1 MKQNPR
7 ESEGLEMTPSEK
19 NDATVVSASGDNA
32 TETICSNPG
41 KSNPPAQDHSDCHH
55 EHKEDCSCESHEHKE
70 ERCCH
75 HPEPEDK
82 CSCQSHHHEDE
93 ECECNHHHDQCSD
106 SCCHH
111 QHEHEETCSCGHR
124 HETAEEHDCCCH
136 HHEGHDHHCCHDHG
150 PVENS
155 IDTDWD
161 VSHVEPAQYKLLF
174 SVLGSIAAVKNVDL
188 QPYGLKIT
196 STPEG
201 VVAIQKAFDQNN
213 LQISQIKDETKLKTE
228 IHIDE
233 MDCPTEEGLI
243 RAKLKTIEGVSGLEF
258 NLMNRVL
265 TVRHNPGQIE
275 IICGAIRS
283 LGYTPEVVEAGKT
296 QALSEFKP
304 TQIPWWR
311 FGIGFLFAAGSEAV
325 HFTSLPDWASLVL
338 AVVAVAIVGLGTF
351 KKGLIAFR
359 NLNFNMNA
367 LMAVAVVGAIL
378 IGSWSEGAMVMVLF
392 ELSEAIEQLS
402 LDRARSAIRSLL
414 SLTPEVATVKN
425 ASGEWEKI
433 PAKEVQPG
441 AVIRVAPGDRIPVDG
456 IIQAGVSAVNQAPI
470 TGESLPVEKKPGDQL
485 FAGTINE
492 NGSLEYKATNTLDNS
507 MPARI
512 ISAIENAQ
520 SSRAP
525 TQRFVDV
532 FAKYYTP
539 TVFVI
544 AICTAIIPPLLSMGS
559 WSDWIYK
566 ALTLLVIACPCALVI
581 STPVTI
587 VSGLATAAKKGL
599 LIKGGTYLEKG
610 RTLKFLAL
618 DKTGTITEGH
628 PSVVDFK
635 LLSLSVD
642 KEDALTIASALTE
655 RNNHPVSRAAG
666 TYAKAQTAQKTISH
680 EVHFFEQLPGK
691 GVVGTIGGREY
702 YLGNMR
708 GLDRY
713 LLQNDRTRAISKE
726 ITDRGYSPLFLAN
739 SSEIVAV
746 FAVAD
751 QIKETS
757 KKAIRDLLDM
767 GITPV
772 MLTGDNAATARH
784 VAEEVGIKKVKY
796 GLLPEDKLKL
806 IETMARKEPTGMVG
820 DGINDTPALARSDIG
835 FAMGAAGTDTAIE
848 TADVALMDDDLRK
861 IPAFISLSKAT
872 FNILV
877 QNIVFALVIKFVFFI
892 LTYMGLATMWMA
904 VFADTGVC
912 LMVVAN
918 GLRILSWKAPTD
930 H

>member
-1 MKQNPR
+1 MKPNPTENKGLDISPSDKN
-7 ESEGLEMTPSEK
+7 EST
-19 NDATVVSASGDNA
+19 TVSADQKPVN
-32 TETICSNPG
+32 EDI
-41 KSNPPAQDHSDCHH
+41 KRAQRPEHEHCACHH
-55 EHKEDCSCESHEHKE
+55 EHEECSCENHKHDEEKCGCRHDHEHHHHHDEKNCGCE
-70 ERCCH
+70 HHHDHDDDSGCCCH
-75 HPEPEDK
+75 HHDHEHGEE
-82 CSCQSHHHEDE
+82 CTCGHHHHEE
-93 ECECNHHHDQCSD
+93 EDH
-106 SCCHH
+106 
-111 QHEHEETCSCGHR
+111 
-124 HETAEEHDCCCH
+124 CCCGH

-150 PVENS
+150 KVENS

-161 VSHVEPAQYKLLF
+161 VSHLDPKQYKLLF
-174 SVLGSIAAVKNVDL
+174 SVLGAIATVKNVDL

-201 VVAIQKAFDQNN
+201 VAAIREAFEQNH
-213 LQISQIKDETKLKTE
+213 LQVSQIQDESKLKTE

-311 FGIGFLFAAGSEAV
+311 FGVGFVFALGSEAA
-325 HFTSLPDWASLVL
+325 HFMSLPDWVSLLL
-338 AVVAVAIVGLGTF
+338 AVIAVAIVGLGTF

-425 ASGEWEKI
+425 DSGAWEKL

-441 AVIRVAPGDRIPVDG
+441 MIIRVAPGDRIPVDG

-544 AICTAIIPPLLSMGS
+544 AIGTAIIPPLLNLGT
-559 WSDWIYK
+559 WFDWIYK

-587 VSGLATAAKKGL
+587 VSGLAAAARKGL

-635 LLSLSVD
+635 LLSSTTD
-642 KEDALTIASALTE
+642 KERSLVIASSLAE

-666 TYAKAQTAQKTISH
+666 AFARSQTSQLQVTPEIS
-680 EVHFFEQLPGK
+680 FFEQLPGK
-691 GVVGTIGGREY
+691 GVVGTIEGREY

-713 LLQNDRTRAISKE
+713 LLQNDKTRAISKE
-726 ITDRGYSPLFLAN
+726 ITDRGFSPLFLAN
-739 SSEIVAV
+739 SSEIIAV
-746 FAVAD
+746 FAIAD
-751 QIKETS
+751 KIKESS
-757 KKAIRDLLDM
+757 KKAIRDLLDL

-806 IETMARKEPTGMVG
+806 IETMARKDPTGMVG

-872 FNILV
+872 FSILV
-877 QNIVFALVIKFVFFI
+877 QNIVFALAIKFVFFI

-918 GLRILSWKAPTD
+918 GLRILSWKSPTD
-930 H
+930 R